1 MLGFKVN
8 PVSNAKK
15 VCNDDAEPDADEDDM
30 TENGK
35 DHEEPD
41 ADDMGGPSDGDEDNK
56 KKKPSKPVS
65 TVAKPTTTN
74 SSNGDDMDRNK
85 LVSWLTTNCDC
96 HKGKD
101 KVLANKDNYS
111 DEELLKLKT
120 NAETA
125 MKNATLVANAKLASN
140 AEVPVEE
147 EEEEDEEEDMPFK
160 GKKKAPMVNS
170 LAQFEASMPP
180 AAKAI
185 WNSAK
190 EVEQS
195 ERLRLTSIITANI
208 SDVARKQ
215 VLTNKL
221 MDREKTTLDDL
232 RDLASAIPQRQVR
245 NHQVVIPNYFGNQPG
260 AQQTQT
266 NNSNLDDVLEL
277 PTLNWEEIAKSG
289 DVRTRV

>member
-1 MLGFKVN
+1 
-8 PVSNAKK
+8 
-15 VCNDDAEPDADEDDM
+15 
-30 TENGK
+30 
-35 DHEEPD
+35 
-41 ADDMGGPSDGDEDNK
+41 
-56 KKKPSKPVS
+56 
-65 TVAKPTTTN
+65 
-74 SSNGDDMDRNK
+74 MDRNK

-96 HKGKD
+96 HKGKE
-101 KVLANKDNYS
+101 KVLANQDNYS

-245 NHQVVIPNYFGNQPG
+245 NQQGVIPNYFGSQPG
-260 AQQTQT
+260 AQT
-266 NNSNLDDVLEL
+266 NNISSDDVLDL
-277 PTLNWEEIAKSG
+277 PTINWADLAKSG